1 MAQMAK
7 TLATNAGDPGL
18 IPRSGRSP
26 GEWNGYPLQYSCL
39 ENSTEETGGGGCFLW
54 GHKESDT
61 PEPLTHWQVRA
72 RYGRRFTF
80 LDFNIHLSL
89 HQLVEKTALSL

>member
-18 IPRSGRSP
+18 IPRIRKIPWRMEWLPPPVFLP
-26 GEWNGYPLQYSCL
+26 GEFHRGD
-39 ENSTEETGGGGCFLW
+39 GGGGCFLW
-54 GHKESDT
+54 GHKGSDT
-61 PEPLTHWQVRA
+61 TEPLTHWQVRA
-72 RYGRRFTF
+72 RFGRRFTF